1 MERGEILGLKKD
13 AKTKSSLCEHQA
25 LVKNPAAE
33 TAGRLKIEYSF
44 SVSFPQAKRACL
56 SGRQVG
62 NPSDKLSE

>member
-1 MERGEILGLKKD
+1 MWIEEERID
-13 AKTKSSLCEHQA
+13 WQTVCED
-25 LVKNPAAE
+25 LAAE
-33 TAGRLKIEYSF
+33 TAERLKIEYSF